1 MDLLVFNNADATPK
15 SVVIRCDA
23 ASVTPIMQWY
33 GAFHAGDRYTVTLN
47 GRNVPMD
54 INGAP
59 RANIAAAKGWVE

>member
-1 MDLLVFNNADATPK
+1 MDRLVFNNADATPK
-15 SVVIRCDA
+15 TVVIRCDI

-47 GRNVPMD
+47 ARNVPMD

-59 RANIAAAKGWVE
+59 RATPDSDRKESA